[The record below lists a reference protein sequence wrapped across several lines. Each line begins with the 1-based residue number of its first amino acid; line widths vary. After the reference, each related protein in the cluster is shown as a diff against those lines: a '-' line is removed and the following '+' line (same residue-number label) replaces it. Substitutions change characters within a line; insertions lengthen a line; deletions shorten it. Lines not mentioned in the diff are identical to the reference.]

1 MNMIYLRLRSI
12 IQPRHQRHIGQDD
25 NAVRLHKF
33 NVARLCLHQD
43 TKCQGLHRNTLA
55 EQTRTIHYRPQ
66 VLSGT
71 RKMLKTP
78 KINKVNPQV
87 ESKEN
92 IPYAPIPLVHDIH
105 ERPLGRKH
113 SAKK

>member
-1 MNMIYLRLRSI
+1 MNMIYLGLRSR
-12 IQPRHQRHIGQDD
+12 IQLRHQRHIGQDD
-25 NAVRLHKF
+25 NAFRLPMF

-43 TKCQGLHRNTLA
+43 TKCQGCHRNTLA
-55 EQTRTIHYRPQ
+55 EQTRMIHYRPQ

-78 KINKVNPQV
+78 KIKKVNPQV

-92 IPYAPIPLVHDIH
+92 IPYVPSPLVHDIR
-105 ERPLGRKH
+105 ERPLERKH
-113 SAKK
+113 STKK